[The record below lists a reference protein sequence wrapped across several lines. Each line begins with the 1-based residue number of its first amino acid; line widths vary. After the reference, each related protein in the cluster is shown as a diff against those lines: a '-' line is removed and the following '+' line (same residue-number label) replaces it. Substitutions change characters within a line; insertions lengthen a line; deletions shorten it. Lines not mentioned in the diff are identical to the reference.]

1 MNCHRWQTSSLCVR
15 SPSFFMLLAFSAV
28 LAACGA
34 NGQEKGRDRPPPL
47 VKAEPATTM
56 RFVDRVEA
64 VGTAV
69 ANEQVTLSAPVT
81 ERIVRLNFDD
91 GSFVRRGQVVA
102 VLQQGQ
108 EAAQLAEVQA
118 RARQAEQQLGR
129 ITQLKNRGF
138 ATKADYDV
146 QVAAAAAA
154 RAQGQQVRA
163 QIGERV
169 ITAPFSGWV
178 SLRNISAGAIA
189 NQGTAI
195 ATISDVSTIKLDF
208 PVPATMLSVIRP
220 GQSIEAVSS
229 AWPDQPFRGTIH
241 TIDPVVDPATRA
253 VTVRARIPTPD
264 RRLRPGMMLTVGI
277 ETAPRMSLSVPELA
291 VIGEGERR
299 FVFVLADG
307 NRARRTEVR
316 TGLRSGGRVEILEGL
331 RPGQRVIT
339 EGVVKVADGM
349 QVRLG
354 GAANA
359 RGGANREKQGGPDAG
374 QRPPAQRQGG

>member
-1 MNCHRWQTSSLCVR
+1 MRAPKL
-15 SPSFFMLLAFSAV
+15 FIALAFSAL

-34 NGQEKGRDRPPPL
+34 SGAEKGKDRAPPL
-47 VKAEPATTM
+47 VKAEPASTM
-56 RFVDRVEA
+56 RFVDRIEA

-69 ANEQVTLSAPVT
+69 ANEQVTIASPVT

-102 VLQQGQ
+102 VLQQAQ

-129 ITQLKNRGF
+129 VTQLKNRGF
-138 ATKADYDV
+138 ATRADYDA

-178 SLRNISAGAIA
+178 SLRNISAGAIVS
-189 NQGTAI
+189 QGTEI

-208 PVPATMLSVIRP
+208 PVPETVLAAIRP
-220 GQSIEAVSS
+220 GQTIEAVS
-229 AWPDQPFRGTIH
+229 AAFPDTPFRGVIH
-241 TIDPVVDPATRA
+241 TIDPVVDPETRA
-253 VTVRARIPTPD
+253 VTVRARIPNPD
-264 RRLRPGMMLTVGI
+264 RRLRPGMMLTVAI

-291 VIGEGERR
+291 IIGEGERR

-316 TGLRSGGRVEILEGL
+316 TGLRSGGRVEILAGL
-331 RPGQRVIT
+331 SPGQRVVT

-349 QVRLG
+349 AVRIA

-359 RGGANREKQGGPDAG
+359 GGRAGRGPGAATKQGARGP
-374 QRPPAQRQGG
+374 